1 MPSIFDVGSSALN
14 SLQRAI
20 STTGNNI
27 ANVNTDGYSRQLV
40 EFSTRNPQYNG
51 GFYLGAGVEVSSIH
65 RAYDQFLTQD
75 VRARTS
81 TTGYYQLYAN
91 TASLVD
97 DLMADPATSISAAM
111 DEFFASME
119 AVANSP
125 TTQPERQ
132 VMLSQ
137 AQTLAG
143 RFNYVD
149 ARLE

>member
-40 EFSTRNPQYNG
+40 EFSTRNPEYNG
-51 GFYLGAGVEVSSIH
+51 GFYLGSGVEVSSIH

-97 DLMADPATSISAAM
+97 DLMACLLYTSPSPRDQRGSRMPSSA
-111 DEFFASME
+111 
-119 AVANSP
+119 
-125 TTQPERQ
+125 
-132 VMLSQ
+132 
-137 AQTLAG
+137 
-143 RFNYVD
+143 
-149 ARLE
+149 